1 MVHYQPLPITRQGF
15 GWLIQSGGPFFLT
28 KGILVVAHD
37 RPLRATRVSLLEQ
50 QGYLVQS
57 VELDNEAM
65 VLLETEAFDLVL
77 IGRKSLLPK
86 KGIDQRLRELY
97 PHLLTLMIVNT
108 DEASIYP
115 SRMTDSRP
123 EHVIEALHEMLEDD
137 VRLIP
142 VDLWT
147 K

>member
-1 MVHYQPLPITRQGF
+1 
-15 GWLIQSGGPFFLT
+15 
-28 KGILVVAHD
+28 VVAHD

-57 VELDNEAM
+57 VELDDEAM
-65 VLLETEAFDLVL
+65 ALLETETFDLVL

-97 PHLLTLMIVNT
+97 PQLLTLMIVNT
-108 DEASIYP
+108 EEASNYP